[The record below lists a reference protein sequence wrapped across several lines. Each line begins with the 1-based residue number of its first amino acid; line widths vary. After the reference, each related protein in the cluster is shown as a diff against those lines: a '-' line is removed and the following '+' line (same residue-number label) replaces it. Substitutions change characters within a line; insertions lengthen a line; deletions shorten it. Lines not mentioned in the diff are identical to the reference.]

1 MKSQLFEQDKMEK
14 EGWFAI
20 GRGSGESFQMLFTGD
35 GFVVVQPS
43 EAPRTAYTWV
53 TILRRQN

>member
-1 MKSQLFEQDKMEK
+1 MKSQLFKQDKMEK

-43 EAPRTAYTWV
+43 EAPRLPT
-53 TILRRQN
+53 RG